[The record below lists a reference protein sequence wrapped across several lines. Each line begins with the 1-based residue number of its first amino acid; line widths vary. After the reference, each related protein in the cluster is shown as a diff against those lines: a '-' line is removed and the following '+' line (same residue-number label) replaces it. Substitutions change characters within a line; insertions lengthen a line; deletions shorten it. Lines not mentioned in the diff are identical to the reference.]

1 MANFTA
7 QDVKNLREQTG
18 CGMMDCK
25 KALTESDGNFEKAV
39 EFLREKG
46 LAAAAKKAGRIA
58 AEGMVYAVADNA
70 KKVGVVLEVNA
81 ETDFVAKNDMFKDFV
96 KNVANVIMEQNPA
109 DVDALLNCS
118 MEGSTVDAALKEKI
132 LVIGE
137 NIKIRRFT
145 RFEGHCAAYIHAGGT
160 HAVLVAFETSD
171 EIAANPA
178 FEACGKDVC
187 MQIAAVNPTYVRES
201 DVPAAVVEEEKK
213 ILLAQIESDPKNA
226 NKPAQVKEKM
236 ITGKIGKFYKENCL
250 VDQAFIKDGNMDVKK
265 YVADTAKALGGD
277 IVIADYTHFIKGEG
291 LEKRSEDF
299 AAEVAAAIKH

>member
-250 VDQAFIKDGNMDVKK
+250 VDQEFVKDPDLTVGKC
-265 YVADTAKALGGD
+265 VAKVAGELGGD
-277 IVIADYTHFIKGEG
+277 IQVVKFVRYEKGEG
-291 LEKRSEDF
+291 LEKRNDDF
-299 AAEVAAAIKH
+299 ASEVASMMK

>member
-25 KALTESDGNFEKAV
+25 KALTESDGNFDKAI

-81 ETDFVAKNDMFKDFV
+81 ETDFVAKNDMFKEFV
-96 KNVANVIMEQNPA
+96 KNVADVIMEQNPA
-109 DVDALLNCS
+109 DVDALLNCT
-118 MEGSTVDAALKEKI
+118 MGESTVDAALKEKI

-160 HAVLVAFETSD
+160 HAVLVCFDTSD
-171 EIAANPA
+171 EIAATAA

-187 MQIAAVNPTYVRES
+187 MQIAAVNPGYVRES
-201 DVPAAVVEEEKK
+201 EVPAAVVEEEKK
-213 ILLAQIESDPKNA
+213 VLLAQIENDPKNA

-250 VDQAFIKDGNMDVKK
+250 LDQEFVKDPDLTVGK
-265 YVADTAKALGGD
+265 YVAKVAGELGGD
-277 IVIADYTHFIKGEG
+277 IQVVKFVRYEKGEG
-291 LEKRSEDF
+291 LEKRTDDF
-299 AAEVAAAIKH
+299 ASEVASMVK

>member
-7 QDVKNLREQTG
+7 QHVKNLREQTG
-18 CGMMDCK
+18 CGRMDCK

-46 LAAAAKKAGRIA
+46 LAAAAKKASRIA

-96 KNVANVIMEQNPA
+96 KDVAPVIMDQNPA
-109 DVDALLNCS
+109 DVDALLACQ
-118 MEGSTVDAALKEKI
+118 MGDTTVDAALKDKI

-145 RFEGHCAAYIHAGGT
+145 RYEGPCAAYIHAGGT
-160 HAVLVAFETSD
+160 HAVLVSFNTSD

-187 MQIAAVNPTYVRES
+187 MQIAAVNPSYVRES
-201 DVPAAVVEEEKK
+201 DVPADVIEKEK
-213 ILLAQIESDPKNA
+213 EILLAQIESDPKNA

-236 ITGKIGKFYKENCL
+236 ITGKIGKYYKENCL
-250 VDQAFIKDGNMDVKK
+250 VDQEFVKDPDLTVGK
-265 YVADTAKALGGD
+265 YVEKVAGQLGGSIE
-277 IVIADYTHFIKGEG
+277 IVKFERYEKGEG
-291 LEKRSEDF
+291 LEKRADDF
-299 AAEVAAAIKH
+299 ASEVASMMK

>member
-25 KALTESDGNFEKAV
+25 KALTESDGNFDKAI

-81 ETDFVAKNDMFKDFV
+81 ETDFVAKNDMFKEFV
-96 KNVANVIMEQNPA
+96 KNVADVIMEQNPA
-109 DVDALLNCS
+109 DVDALLNCT
-118 MEGSTVDAALKEKI
+118 MGESTVDAALKEKI

-160 HAVLVAFETSD
+160 HAVLVCFDTSD
-171 EIAANPA
+171 EIAATSA

-187 MQIAAVNPTYVRES
+187 MQIAAVNPGYVRES
-201 DVPAAVVEEEKK
+201 EVPAAVVEEEKK
-213 ILLAQIESDPKNA
+213 VLLAQIENDPKNA

-250 VDQAFIKDGNMDVKK
+250 LDQEFVKDPDLTVGK
-265 YVADTAKALGGD
+265 YVAKVASELGGD
-277 IVIADYTHFIKGEG
+277 IQVVKFVRYEKGEG
-291 LEKRSEDF
+291 LEKRTDDF
-299 AAEVAAAIKH
+299 ASEVASMVK

>member
-46 LAAAAKKAGRIA
+46 LAAAAKKASRIA

-96 KNVANVIMEQNPA
+96 KDVAQVIMDQNPA
-109 DVDALLNCS
+109 DVDALLACQ
-118 MEGSTVDAALKEKI
+118 MGDTTVDAALKDKI

-145 RFEGHCAAYIHAGGT
+145 RYEGPCAAYIHAGGT
-160 HAVLVAFETSD
+160 HAVLVSFNTSD

-187 MQIAAVNPTYVRES
+187 MQIAAVNPSYVRES
-201 DVPAAVVEEEKK
+201 DVPADVIEKEK
-213 ILLAQIESDPKNA
+213 EILLAQIESDPKNA

-236 ITGKIGKFYKENCL
+236 ITGKIGKYYKENCL
-250 VDQAFIKDGNMDVKK
+250 VDQEFVKDPDLTVGK
-265 YVADTAKALGGD
+265 YVAKVAGELGGD
-277 IVIADYTHFIKGEG
+277 IQVVKFVRYEKGEG
-291 LEKRSEDF
+291 LEKRADDF
-299 AAEVAAAIKH
+299 ASEVASMMK

>member
-25 KALTESDGNFEKAV
+25 KALTESDGNFDKAI

-81 ETDFVAKNDMFKDFV
+81 ETDFVAKNDMFKEFV
-96 KNVANVIMEQNPA
+96 KNVADVIMEQNPA
-109 DVDALLNCS
+109 DVDALLNCT
-118 MEGSTVDAALKEKI
+118 MGESTVDAALKEKI

-137 NIKIRRFT
+137 NIKLRRFT

-160 HAVLVAFETSD
+160 HAVLVCFDTSD
-171 EIAANPA
+171 EIAATSA

-187 MQIAAVNPTYVRES
+187 MQIAAVNPGYVRES
-201 DVPAAVVEEEKK
+201 EVPAAVVEEEKK
-213 ILLAQIESDPKNA
+213 VLLAQIENDPKNA

-250 VDQAFIKDGNMDVKK
+250 LDQEFVKDPDLTVGK
-265 YVADTAKALGGD
+265 YVAKVASELGGD
-277 IVIADYTHFIKGEG
+277 IQVVKFVRYEKGEG
-291 LEKRSEDF
+291 LEKRTDDF
-299 AAEVAAAIKH
+299 ASEVASMVK

>member
-25 KALTESDGNFEKAV
+25 KALTESDGNFDKAI

-81 ETDFVAKNDMFKDFV
+81 ETDFVAKNDMFKEFV
-96 KNVANVIMEQNPA
+96 KNVADVIMEQNPA
-109 DVDALLNCS
+109 DVDALLNCT
-118 MEGSTVDAALKEKI
+118 MGESTVDAALKEKI

-160 HAVLVAFETSD
+160 HAVLVCFDTSD
-171 EIAANPA
+171 EIAATSA

-187 MQIAAVNPTYVRES
+187 MQIAAVNPGYVRES
-201 DVPAAVVEEEKK
+201 EVPAAVVEEEKK
-213 ILLAQIESDPKNA
+213 VLLAQIENDPKNA

-250 VDQAFIKDGNMDVKK
+250 LDQEFVKDPDLTVGK
-265 YVADTAKALGGD
+265 YVAKVASELGGD
-277 IVIADYTHFIKGEG
+277 IQVVKFVRYEKGEG
-291 LEKRSEDF
+291 LEKRADDF
-299 AAEVAAAIKH
+299 ASEVASMVK